1 MARTFTVE
9 LLKFNEL
16 TPEAQANAIENYRS
30 ELEEG
35 KHGSSD
41 FPRWAIDDCSLLE
54 PKHQD
59 MVELFGEDYYFNNKE
74 QFVFKNNRK
83 EITFNCDHP
92 YRHLSFHKA
101 LEVTNDQ
108 MFLLYLGIP
117 EKFHGC
123 VNYSFYEDGH
133 RYPDTK
139 IEFEIWKSE
148 ELTPEEFTELQNT
161 IDVATTRFD
170 THRNNILERIANDI
184 EYRYSDESIQ
194 EDLENNDSV
203 EFTSEGEIWEE

>member
-1 MARTFTVE
+1 MARTFSVE

-16 TPEAQANAIENYRS
+16 TPEAQETAIENYRS

-41 FPRWAIDDCSLLE
+41 FPNWAIDDCSLLE

-74 QFVFKNNRK
+74 QFVFKNNRDG
-83 EITFNCDHP
+83 ITFNCDHP

-101 LEVTNDQ
+101 LEVTNDK
-108 MFLLYLGIP
+108 MFLLFLGIP

-123 VNYSFYEDGH
+123 VNYGFYEDGH
-133 RYPDTK
+133 RYPDSK

-148 ELTPEEFTELQNT
+148 DLNSEEFTELQNA

-170 THRNNILERIANDI
+170 VHRNNILERIANDI
-184 EYRYSDESIQ
+184 EYRYSDESIR
-194 EDLENNDSV
+194 EELENNDNI
-203 EFTSEGEIWEE
+203 EFTPEGEIWEE